1 MTPPQRRVTAGVDT
15 HKDFHVAAALD
26 DIGKLLGT
34 ETFPATPAGYRALH
48 RWLTDLGDIDAV
60 GVEGTGAWGAGLAR
74 HLNTAGVRVIE
85 VTRQNRQRRRRN
97 GKSDTADAIGA
108 ARSVLSEEATGT
120 PKNAAGAV
128 ESIRVLQVARRSAIK
143 ARTQAANQLHS
154 VLVTAPDELRSRFA
168 GLNVADLAEQT
179 SRLRPGPITD
189 PTAATKTTLV
199 ILARRWLALGA
210 EIAMLDEHL
219 EQLTVTA
226 APTLLELKGV
236 GTQVASVLLTT
247 VGDNPERLR
256 SERSFAALCG
266 TNPVDA
272 TSGRR
277 QDRHRL
283 NRGGDRQ
290 ANAALYVIAL
300 CRLRWDPATKAYM
313 ARRLAE
319 GKTRK
324 EVIRCLKRYI
334 AREVFYAITA
344 DLAPPAARPS
354 TVLAAA

>member
-1 MTPPQRRVTAGVDT
+1 MAPRVRRVTAGVDT

-26 DIGKLLGT
+26 EVGRLLGT
-34 ETFPATPAGYRALH
+34 ESFPATPAGYRALH
-48 RWLTDLGDIDAV
+48 LWLADFGEIDAV

-74 HLNTAGVRVIE
+74 HLDRSGLRVVE

-108 ARSVLSEEATGT
+108 ARAVLSEEATAT

-128 ESIRVLQVARRSAIK
+128 ESIRILQVARRSAIK

-154 VLVTAPDELRSRFA
+154 VLVTAPDELRTRFA
-168 GLNVADLAEQT
+168 GLTTRDLADQAA
-179 SRLRPGPITD
+179 RLRPGPITD

-199 ILARRWLALGA
+199 ILARRWASLGA
-210 EIAMLDEHL
+210 EIAALDEHL
-219 EQLTVTA
+219 EELTTTA
-226 APTLLELKGV
+226 APTLLELNGV
-236 GTQVASVLLTT
+236 GTQNAAVLLTT
-247 VGDNPERLR
+247 IGDNPERLR

-290 ANAALYVIAL
+290 ANSALYVIAI

-313 ARRLAE
+313 TRRLAE

-334 AREVFYAITA
+334 AREVYFAITA
-344 DLAPPAARPS
+344 DLAPPAVRS
-354 TVLAAA
+354 TATLTAA